1 MGRTYKRNDYYS
13 AQRPKSIRE
22 KRRAGKA
29 YRNTFEGNADNYDVE
44 LKDKTSN
51 RTKNFTYDIDQEF

>member
-13 AQRPKSIRE
+13 SQRPKSIRE

-29 YRNTFEGNADNYDVE
+29 YRNTFEGYTENYDYD
-44 LKDKTSN
+44 LRDNNSK
-51 RTKNFTYDIDQEF
+51 RTKNYSFDAEEEY